1 MEEQSLYN
9 KKYKVI
15 SMQALCVDMDLH
27 VHFNPC
33 FSPYKKKL
41 LVKFICMA
49 TYCFFFQTV
58 IWGCGRV
65 QRFSTPFGFLA
76 NMSTT

>member
-1 MEEQSLYN
+1 
-9 KKYKVI
+9 
-15 SMQALCVDMDLH
+15 MQALCVDMALH

-49 TYCFFFQTV
+49 TYCFFFSNCNLGMWASTKIFNT
-58 IWGCGRV
+58 IWL
-65 QRFSTPFGFLA
+65 FG
-76 NMSTT
+76 